1 MRATTHL
8 WASMALCN
16 VRRAANASVKM
27 RVSPSRPFCGALSL
41 QRLSTAYSQC
51 RKPIDGIWSYDP
63 SWECQK
69 PGDTPS
75 GTLDSIS
82 TNTSNSKTSA
92 PSSSD
97 TSSSTGSS
105 DLGSSGSSLSG
116 GLSNLG
122 QSSGSG
128 DSSSGGGSK
137 KKPAASSSSPALVA
151 AQSTAPSPSSK
162 AAPALGSM
170 PASKVAAPE
179 MYANASASVGG
190 CSGLAVPDGWDGVAS
205 TSVTCS

>member
-1 MRATTHL
+1 MTTHL
-8 WASMALCN
+8 WASMVHCN
-16 VRRAANASVKM
+16 VRRAANASVKTQ
-27 RVSPSRPFCGALSL
+27 VSTSRPLRGALCL

-51 RKPIDGIWSYDP
+51 RKPIDGFWSYDP
-63 SWECQK
+63 SWQCQK
-69 PGDTPS
+69 PGDTPY

-82 TNTSNSKTSA
+82 TNTSSSSSSE

-105 DLGSSGSSLSG
+105 DVGSSDSSLSG

-128 DSSSGGGSK
+128 ESTSGGASK
-137 KKPAASSSSPALVA
+137 KKPAASSSPPALVA
-151 AQSTAPSPSSK
+151 AHSTAPSPGSK

-170 PASKVAAPE
+170 PASNVAAPE

-205 TSVTCS
+205 TSVICS

>member
-1 MRATTHL
+1 MVH
-8 WASMALCN
+8 CN
-16 VRRAANASVKM
+16 VRRAANASVKTQ
-27 RVSPSRPFCGALSL
+27 VSTSRPLRGALCL

-51 RKPIDGIWSYDP
+51 RKPIDGFWSYDP
-63 SWECQK
+63 SWQCQK
-69 PGDTPS
+69 PGDTPY

-82 TNTSNSKTSA
+82 TNTS
-92 PSSSD
+92 
-97 TSSSTGSS
+97 SSTGSS
-105 DLGSSGSSLSG
+105 DVGSSDSSLSG

-128 DSSSGGGSK
+128 ESTSGGASK
-137 KKPAASSSSPALVA
+137 KKPAASSSPPALVA
-151 AQSTAPSPSSK
+151 AHSTAPSPGSK

-170 PASKVAAPE
+170 PASNVAAPE

-205 TSVTCS
+205 TSVICS